1 MLLPTNIFGVSCVAI
16 VSVETRKRVGRGNK
30 RCWLK
35 VVLLDSKGRHL

>member
-1 MLLPTNIFGVSCVAI
+1 MPLPTNIFGVSCVVI